1 MPRWVHD
8 HMRSIVLL
16 ALIAAC
22 TPSQAGEN
30 IQPLVPTSADARSAA
45 VSIDA
50 FAGDLHAA
58 LPKEGNLFYS
68 PASIALALSLAEQ
81 GARGATK
88 DEMDKV
94 LHAPPSAQTYAA
106 LAARY
111 TTSKSPEVAIAN
123 RSYVERTLAI
133 DPGFAKVA
141 PLEAV
146 DFKNDTDGA
155 RGKINA
161 WVSDKTRTRI
171 PELIGPNVLPDD
183 VRFVLVNAIYFK
195 GEWASA
201 FDAQRTTDDTFHG
214 KTDQKTKMMHAMM
227 STALGSHANA
237 QVLDLAYKQK
247 DGPEMS
253 MTVVLPEANHEL
265 AEVEAAYEKEGL
277 APFVSSANESEVD
290 VALPK
295 MKMSS
300 QLELSDV
307 LKGMGLQNAFSNDA
321 DFTGITRTE
330 PLKISK
336 VIHKAYVDVNEEGTE
351 AAAATGVVGVKATA
365 VMMPL
370 QFHADHPFLFFVRDR
385 ATGVVLF
392 AGRFVSPT

>member
-1 MPRWVHD
+1 MTN
-8 HMRSIVLL
+8 MRSLVLL
-16 ALIAAC
+16 ALVAAC
-22 TPSQAGEN
+22 TPSQTGEN
-30 IQPLVPTSADARSAA
+30 VQPLSPTSAEARSAA
-45 VSIDA
+45 ASINA

-68 PASIALALSLAEQ
+68 PASIALALSMTEQ
-81 GARGATK
+81 GARGDTK
-88 DEMDKV
+88 AEMDKV

-111 TTSKSPEVAIAN
+111 TSSKSPEVAIAN
-123 RSYVERTLAI
+123 RSYVDGSLAI
-133 DPGFAKVA
+133 DPDFAKVA

-146 DFKNDTDGA
+146 DFLHQSEAA

-171 PELIGPNVLPDD
+171 PELIAPKVLDED
-183 VRFVLVNAIYFK
+183 SRFVIVNAIYFK
-195 GEWASA
+195 GEWAHA
-201 FDAQRTTDDTFHG
+201 FDAKATRDDTFHG
-214 KTDQKTKMMHAMM
+214 KTDQTTKMMHAEID
-227 STALGSHANA
+227 TAIGSHAGA

-253 MTVVLPEANHEL
+253 MTVLLPEANHDL
-265 AEVEAAYEKEGL
+265 AEVEAAYVKEGL
-277 APFVSSANESEVD
+277 APFLADGHQNEVD

-295 MKMSS
+295 MKMSTEF
-300 QLELSDV
+300 ELSAA
-307 LKGMGLQNAFSNDA
+307 LKAMGMPLAFSNDA
-321 DFTGITRTE
+321 DFTGITRTD
-330 PLKISK
+330 PLKIAK

-365 VMMPL
+365 VMMPA
-370 QFHADHPFLFFVRDR
+370 QFHADHPFMFFVRDR

-392 AGRFVSPT
+392 AGRFVTPA

>member
-1 MPRWVHD
+1 MTN
-8 HMRSIVLL
+8 MRSIVLL
-16 ALIAAC
+16 SLLAAC
-22 TPSQAGEN
+22 TPSQTGEN
-30 IQPLVPTSADARSAA
+30 VQPLVPTSADARSAA
-45 VSIDA
+45 ASIDA

-58 LPKEGNLFYS
+58 MPKDGNLFYS
-68 PASIALALSLAEQ
+68 PTSIALALSMTEQ
-81 GARGATK
+81 GARGPTK

-111 TTSKSPEVAIAN
+111 TSSKSPEVAIAN
-123 RSYVERTLAI
+123 RIYVNDSLAI

-146 DFKNDTDGA
+146 DFIHQSETS

-171 PELIGPNVLPDD
+171 PELIAPNVLHEDA
-183 VRFVLVNAIYFK
+183 RFVIVNAIYFK
-195 GEWASA
+195 GEWAHA
-201 FDAQRTTDDTFHG
+201 FDAKRTTDDTFHG
-214 KTDQKTKMMHAMM
+214 KTDQTTKMMHAM
-227 STALGSHANA
+227 TTAALGSHAGA

-253 MTVVLPEANHEL
+253 MTVILPEANHDL
-265 AEVEAAYEKEGL
+265 AEVEAAYVKEGI

-295 MKMSS
+295 MKMSTEF
-300 QLELSDV
+300 ELSDA
-307 LKGMGLQNAFSNDA
+307 LAKMGMPLAFSNDA
-321 DFTGITRTE
+321 DFTGITHTD

-336 VIHKAYVDVNEEGTE
+336 VIHKAFVDVNEEGTE

-365 VMMPL
+365 VMLPQ
-370 QFHADHPFLFFVRDR
+370 QFHADHPFIFFVRDR

-392 AGRFVSPT
+392 AGRYVSPT